1 MNKFII
7 GITGNIGSGKS
18 TFAKWFND
26 LDCCIIDLD
35 YTAKTLYFDDIFR
48 QNVIDILGID
58 PLDGNKLKTKEISD
72 IIYSNED
79 KFNKLTQLFSQFL
92 PSIIS
97 KIIND
102 CNKSYI
108 IIDAALLFEYDL
120 DKLCDITICIFA
132 PLDMRYERI
141 KTYRNNNFDYNRFIQ
156 IDSHQLP
163 NDIKCQKADFCVKN
177 ISDLEHLRNEF
188 LKISKKIIK

>member
-35 YTAKTLYFDDIFR
+35 YTAKTLYFDDAFR

-72 IIYSNED
+72 IIYSHED

-92 PSIIS
+92 PSVITET
-97 KIIND
+97 INNCD
-102 CNKSYI
+102 KNYI

-120 DKLCDITICIFA
+120 DKMCDITICIFA
-132 PLDMRYERI
+132 PLDVRYERI
-141 KTYRNNNFDYNRFIQ
+141 ITFRNNNFDYNRFIQ
-156 IDSHQLP
+156 IDSHQLS
-163 NDIKCQKADFCVKN
+163 NDVKCQKADFCVKN